1 MTTYKVAGRTKGG
14 AAVGAGVELV
24 AGVPDLVQQHQPRD
38 AAAQLPTRRVQLLQL
53 APRLHIRGRGTSSTL
68 IIDS

>member
-1 MTTYKVAGRTKGG
+1 M
-14 AAVGAGVELV
+14 GAGVELV

-38 AAAQLPTRRVQLLQL
+38 AAAQLPTRRMQLLQL

-68 IIDS
+68 ITDS